1 MKVKQVWLMSNQT
14 LPQGLSSRF
23 PMYKGWYIQKRA
35 YLSGGPIPQLLK
47 L

>member
-1 MKVKQVWLMSNQT
+1 M
-14 LPQGLSSRF
+14 
-23 PMYKGWYIQKRA
+23 QKRA

>member
-1 MKVKQVWLMSNQT
+1 
-14 LPQGLSSRF
+14 
-23 PMYKGWYIQKRA
+23 MYKGWYIQKRA